1 MPNSTNVRKKDA
13 LSPALFVALKTWGP
27 LDAPPQNTPIHVIAS
42 VQDTLV
48 AGCAVAREP
57 APMGGVQEKA
67 AQAPSQA
74 RSWACLHNSARS
86 AATTATGRGCAHTA
100 AELQR
105 GGAPHP
111 PTGVWPHAS
120 DAVAV
125 DMQRSAGCSTVQ
137 RRLRHHAGRL
147 QHRAVQAAIP
157 ATPRTSGARGRV
169 HKGQQRHLART
180 RHRAACRDGAART
193 GQGCG
198 GGCGRAAAAGHAHI
212 ARCVR
217 GAAGTTY
224 FGYTYYG
231 YTYYGSTN
239 SVRGAAG
246 GTHEKP
252 PLLVPVTAYITKV

>member
-13 LSPALFVALKTWGP
+13 LSPALFVADITAGRRP
-27 LDAPPQNTPIHVIAS
+27 LDAPPQNTPIDVIAS

-147 QHRAVQAAIP
+147 KRACSSGCDPCNPTHVRCSWPSTQRATAASRP
-157 ATPRTSGARGRV
+157 HAPPCRLSRWSGAHGPGLRRRLRQSGSSRPCS
-169 HKGQQRHLART
+169 HRSLRPRRSRHHLLWLHLLWLYLLWLYQQRPRRSRWH
-180 RHRAACRDGAART
+180 
-193 GQGCG
+193 
-198 GGCGRAAAAGHAHI
+198 
-212 ARCVR
+212 
-217 GAAGTTY
+217 
-224 FGYTYYG
+224 
-231 YTYYGSTN
+231 
-239 SVRGAAG
+239 
-246 GTHEKP
+246 P
-252 PLLVPVTAYITKV
+252 